1 MKLLDYEMECRIREN
16 SDVDVDEMETVQAL
30 RKENN
35 RKRKVEEMDSE
46 KEPDN
51 ISLNNSDDIEVSSDF
66 EQMDL
71 LSDDEDVD
79 NQGNKVTILCI
90 VAGLAFDP
98 CTDPDFFLFFLRGWG
113 KEMILF
119 AAEVQRFDPPWSA
132 HDICTD
138 QGCFN

>member
-1 MKLLDYEMECRIREN
+1 MECRIREN

-66 EQMDL
+66 EQMEL

-79 NQGNKVTILCI
+79 NQGNKVTILCV

-98 CTDPDFFLFFLRGWG
+98 CTYQDFFFFFLRGWG
-113 KEMILF
+113 KEMISF
-119 AAEVQRFDPPWSA
+119 ASEVQRFDPP
-132 HDICTD
+132 
-138 QGCFN
+138 